1 MWINYNPNPED
12 RKVDDCSVRALTKA
26 LNKSW
31 NEIYATLCAEG
42 FAQFD
47 MPHSNAVWGAILK
60 RNGFKRFAVPDTCP
74 DCYTIKEFLKDHPKG
89 TFVIAV
95 QDHVVTA
102 KDGDLFDTW
111 DSSDKVPQYFW
122 MKE

>member
-1 MWINYNPNPED
+1 MWINYNPNPD
-12 RKVDDCSVRALTKA
+12 NRKVDDCSVRALTKA
-26 LNKSW
+26 LNKPW
-31 NEIYATLCAEG
+31 NEVYSEICAEG
-42 FAQFD
+42 FSQCD
-47 MPHSNAVWGAILK
+47 MPHSNYVWGAILK
-60 RNGFKRFAVPDTCP
+60 RNGFKRFVVPDTCP
-74 DCYTIKEFLKDHPKG
+74 DCYTIREFLKDHPKG